1 MTMELAVQKEQE
13 FLTKASSLVEAARQ
27 ITVASQEDFERA
39 AEFGKGVS
47 TFIKNVEAFFS
58 PLKKAAKAAHT
69 ALCDREKE
77 ILKVPLQADEIVKGT
92 ANKWKAEQKR
102 KDEEALRIEQERL
115 RIKAEADR
123 KEELATLKALGAK
136 DAVKVLKA
144 TPVVVAQA
152 EVAPVFQKVAG
163 TRNRTE
169 WHFEI
174 TDKNL
179 VPKQFWAIDERAV
192 REYVKAMREKAIP
205 GGGFEI
211 PGVKVWSTEETDW

>member
-1 MTMELAVQKEQE
+1 MPAEIMVRDQE
-13 FLTKASSLVEAARQ
+13 FLEKANGLIQTAKQ
-27 ITVASQEDFERA
+27 ITVSSQEDFEKA
-39 AEFGKGVS
+39 VEFGKGVS

-58 PLKKAAKAAHT
+58 PLKKAAKATHT

-77 ILKVPLQADEIVKGT
+77 ILKVPTQADEIVKGT

-115 RIKAEADR
+115 RVEAEKQR
-123 KEELATLKALGAK
+123 KEELATLRALGAK
-136 DAVKVLKA
+136 DAVKVLKD
-144 TPVVVAQA
+144 TPIAIPQA

-179 VPKQFWAIDERAV
+179 VPDQYWIIDERAV
-192 REYVKAMREKAIP
+192 REIVKALREKALP

-211 PGVKVWSTEETDW
+211 PGVRVYSSCETDW